1 MPCMW
6 KAIAPACQ
14 SKSNRSSKPTQQG
27 YGKQHRAHQHS
38 ATKTPTEEDSSSD
51 EYFLHKLGVK
61 SSHPIEVS
69 LLASGQSLEMKVNT
83 GADISI
89 ISQETRKTLF
99 PTQKV
104 YKSDL
109 VLKTYAGKSIRISG
123 HLCFWVQYGYQ
134 LQR

>member
-1 MPCMW
+1 ME
-6 KAIAPACQ
+6 
-14 SKSNRSSKPTQQG
+14 
-27 YGKQHRAHQHS
+27 
-38 ATKTPTEEDSSSD
+38 TPTEEDSSSD